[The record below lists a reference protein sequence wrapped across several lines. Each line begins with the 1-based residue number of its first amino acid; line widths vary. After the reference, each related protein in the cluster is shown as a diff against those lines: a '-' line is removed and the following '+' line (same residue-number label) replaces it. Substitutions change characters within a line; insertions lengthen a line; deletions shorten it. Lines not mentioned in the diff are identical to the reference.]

1 VGFLSKYVFVKAN
14 WLIVCYGYYD
24 YKIKIKIGKL
34 MPISKQKQ
42 KNYSYEKLCKNVW
55 RGK

>member
-1 VGFLSKYVFVKAN
+1 MGFLSKYVFVKAN